1 MTWNWQK
8 KEWPNFHWNSEN
20 FKEKE
25 EEFLRLSGILS
36 GYAASLSQ
44 KDFTLL
50 EVSIIVEESMMTS
63 KIEGELFKRESVKS
77 SLMKNFGLDSTQ
89 KSFNPGEQ
97 GIADAMAS
105 LHQSHANP
113 LSHQMLFKWHK
124 SLMSGRKDLKDI
136 GKYRTHEETMA
147 IVSGPYSRQVIHFQ
161 APPSSIVL
169 NEMDLFMKWW
179 QDTSSEGKSPL
190 SPLLRS
196 AIAHLYFVSIH
207 PFEDGNG
214 RIGRMLALKA
224 LFEKLNQPQF
234 ILLSQTIEDNRKEY
248 YKQLESS
255 NKEMEIQA
263 YLAYFTDLVIESQ
276 KAAIVLIKFLAKKTK
291 FYDAYVNS
299 LNERQLKVVER
310 IFQEG
315 PAGFKGGLS
324 AENYLSITKTSR
336 PTATRDLQDLVVKQ
350 IVYKIGNLKSTRYF
364 LNLDQLFPDP
374 RPLES

>member
-8 KEWPNFHWNSEN
+8 KEWPNFQWNVEN
-20 FKEKE
+20 FKDKE
-25 EEFLRLSGILS
+25 EEFLKLSGILS
-36 GYAASLSQ
+36 GYSASLSQ
-44 KDFTLL
+44 KDFALL
-50 EVSIIVEESMMTS
+50 EISIIVEESMMTS

-77 SLMKNFGLDSTQ
+77 SVMKNFGLDSTP

-105 LHQSHANP
+105 LYQSCSKP
-113 LSHQMLFKWHK
+113 LSHQMLFSWHS
-124 SLMSGRKDLKDI
+124 SLMSGRKDLHNI
-136 GKYRTHEETMA
+136 GAYRTHEEAMA
-147 IVSGPYSRQVIHFQ
+147 IVSGPFSRQVIHFQ
-161 APPSSIVL
+161 APPSSLVL
-169 NEMDLFMKWW
+169 EEMDHFVEWW
-179 QDTSSEGKSPL
+179 HDTSPKGKKPL
-190 SPLLRS
+190 SPLIRS

-214 RIGRMLALKA
+214 RIGRMLALKS

-248 YKQLESS
+248 YQQLENN
-255 NKEMEIQA
+255 NKGMEIQA
-263 YLAYFTDLVIESQ
+263 YLAYFSDLIIASQ
-276 KAAIVLIKFLAKKTK
+276 KASIVLIKFLAKKTK
-291 FYDAYVNS
+291 FYDAYANS
-299 LNERQLKVVER
+299 LNERQLKVIER

-336 PTATRDLQDLVVKQ
+336 PTATRDLQDMVEKQ
-350 IVYKIGNLKSTRYF
+350 VVYKIGNLKSTRYF